1 MDLGRA
7 AGKGGE
13 KLLFSLQVLLA
24 LAALCSA
31 LSPGHPSGTRPG
43 A

>member
-24 LAALCSA
+24 LAALCSCTK
-31 LSPGHPSGTRPG
+31 SRPSVRN
-43 A
+43 